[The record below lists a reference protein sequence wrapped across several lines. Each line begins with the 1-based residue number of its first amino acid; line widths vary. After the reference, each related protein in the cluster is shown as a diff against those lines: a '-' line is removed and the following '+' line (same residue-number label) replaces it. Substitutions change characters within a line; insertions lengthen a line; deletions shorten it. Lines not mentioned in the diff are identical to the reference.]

1 MNLHPLNY
9 VDMGKI
15 MHNVNII
22 NPKAG
27 KGLAE
32 KFISENE
39 EVCTTKCVGDAERI
53 AFDICNEK
61 ENVHLTVY
69 GGDGTI
75 NEAVNGILKSKHAD
89 SAILS
94 AYPAGTGNDF
104 LRVAKNK
111 IVNCDVVKYSDRY
124 FINMLNIG
132 FDCDV
137 VIKTSKMKKKPLI
150 SGSMAYILSVA
161 ARFFQKFGQNMCVK
175 VTDADGV
182 EHNYEGE
189 YLLCLVG
196 NGSYYGGG
204 FHSSPDSDVT
214 DGIMELIMVKKMSR
228 LKFISLIGVYKKGLH
243 IKDGKIIE
251 KFRDYFTYVK
261 CKHVEISQINYY
273 CVDGEIEYVKD
284 KNKPICLDVVPGALK
299 FKF

>member
-1 MNLHPLNY
+1 MYN
-9 VDMGKI
+9 I
-15 MHNVNII
+15 NII

-27 KGLAE
+27 QGLAE
-32 KFISENE
+32 KYISEGV
-39 EVCTTKCVGDAERI
+39 EVCTTKGIGDAERI

-75 NEAVNGILKSKHAD
+75 NEAVNGILRSKYAD
-89 SAILS
+89 SATLS
-94 AYPAGTGNDF
+94 AFPAGTGNDF
-104 LRVAKNK
+104 LRIAKDK
-111 IVNCDVVKYSDRY
+111 TVNCDVVKYNDRY
-124 FINMLNIG
+124 YVNMFNIG

-137 VIKTSKMKKKPLI
+137 VIKTADMKKKPMI

-161 ARFFQKFGQNMCVK
+161 ARFFKKFGQFMSVK
-175 VTDADGV
+175 AVDSDGV
-182 EHNYEGE
+182 EHTFEGE
-189 YLLCLVG
+189 YLLCLVA

-204 FHSSPDSDVT
+204 FHSSPESDVT
-214 DGIMELIMVKKMSR
+214 DGVMELIMVKKMSR
-228 LKFISLIGVYKKGLH
+228 LKFISLIGVYKKGQH

-251 KFRDYFTYVK
+251 QFRDYFTYIK
-261 CKHVEISQINYY
+261 CQHVEISQVGYY

-284 KNKPICLDVVPGALK
+284 KNKPINLDIIPSALK